1 MLPDLE
7 TKRLTLRE
15 LAPEDAPAIQAARQ
29 NAPTQWLHQA
39 VEPAEFTN
47 VPERIAN
54 YLKYR
59 GDGERRRI
67 YDYVARLKSD
77 GSVIG
82 GVSLGRSHPAIASLG
97 LRVVPSHG
105 SRGYGTE
112 LARRMLAFG
121 FSVLSLNRITADVA
135 LENQPCIRV
144 LGKIGMQ
151 REGVARECIFAQGRW
166 WTEAKYAMLASDA
179 AAVAIA
185 RAHPSTAL
193 TSA

>member
-7 TKRLTLRE
+7 TARLTLRE
-15 LAPEDAPAIQAARQ
+15 LSPQDAPAIQAAWQ
-29 NAPTQWLHQA
+29 NSPTQWLYQA
-39 VEPAEFTN
+39 VEPEEFTD
-47 VPERIAN
+47 VPQRIAN

-77 GSVIG
+77 GSLIG
-82 GVSLGRSHPAIASLG
+82 GVSLGRSHPAIASIG
-97 LRVVPSHG
+97 LRVVPSHS

-121 FSVLSLNRITADVA
+121 FGALRLNRITANVA
-135 LENQPCIRV
+135 LENHPCIRV
-144 LGKIGMQ
+144 LGKTGMQ

-166 WTEAKYAMLASDA
+166 WTEAQYAMLVSDA
-179 AAVAIA
+179 AAIAIA
-185 RAHPSTAL
+185 RAYPNSVL

>member
-7 TKRLTLRE
+7 TARLTLRE
-15 LAPEDAPAIQAARQ
+15 LSPQDAPAIQAAWH
-29 NAPTQWLHQA
+29 NSPTQWLYQA
-39 VEPAEFTN
+39 VEPEEFTN
-47 VPERIAN
+47 VPQRIAN
-54 YLKYR
+54 YLKHR

-121 FSVLSLNRITADVA
+121 FGALRLNRITADVA
-135 LENQPCIRV
+135 LENHPCIRV
-144 LGKIGMQ
+144 LGKAGMQ

-166 WTEAKYAMLASDA
+166 WTEAQYAMLASDA

-185 RAHPSTAL
+185 RAHPNTVL

>member
-1 MLPDLE
+1 MLPEIE
-7 TKRLTLRE
+7 TSRLTLRE
-15 LAPEDAPAIQAARQ
+15 LAPQDAPAILAAWQ
-29 NAPTQWLHQA
+29 NSPTQWLYQA
-39 VEPAEFTN
+39 VEPVEFTN

-77 GSVIG
+77 GRLIG
-82 GVSLGRSHPAIASLG
+82 GVSLGRSHPAIASIG

-105 SRGYGTE
+105 GRGYGTE

-121 FSVLSLNRITADVA
+121 FGELRLNRIEADVA
-135 LENQPCIRV
+135 LENKPCLCV
-144 LGKIGMQ
+144 MGKIGMQ

-166 WTEAKYAMLASDA
+166 WTEARYAMLASDA
-179 AAVAIA
+179 AAIAIA
-185 RAHPSTAL
+185 RAHPKTVL

>member
-7 TKRLTLRE
+7 TGRLTLRE
-15 LAPEDAPAIQAARQ
+15 LSPDDAPAIEAAWQ
-29 NAPTQWLHQA
+29 NSPTQWLHQA
-39 VEPAEFTN
+39 VEPEEFTN
-47 VPERIAN
+47 VAERIAN

-97 LRVVPSHG
+97 LRVVASHG

-112 LARRMLAFG
+112 LARRILAFG
-121 FSVLSLNRITADVA
+121 FGDLRLNRVAADVA
-135 LENQPCIRV
+135 TDNHPCLRV
-144 LGKIGMQ
+144 MEKLGMQ
-151 REGVARECIFAQGRW
+151 HEGVSRDCIFAQGRW
-166 WTEAKYAMLASDA
+166 WTEARFAMLASDSA
-179 AAVAIA
+179 AACAADLISV
-185 RAHPSTAL
+185 
-193 TSA
+193 

>member
-1 MLPDLE
+1 MLPELE
-7 TKRLTLRE
+7 TTRLILRE
-15 LAPEDAPAIQAARQ
+15 LSPEDAPAIQAAWQ
-29 NAPTQWLHQA
+29 NSPTQWLYQA

-47 VPERIAN
+47 VVERIAN

-97 LRVVPSHG
+97 LRVVASHG
-105 SRGYGTE
+105 GRGYGTE
-112 LARRMLAFG
+112 LACAILDFG
-121 FSVLSLNRITADVA
+121 FGDVHLNRIEADVA
-135 LENQPCIRV
+135 LENHPCIRV
-144 LGKIGMQ
+144 LEKIGMQ

-166 WTEAKYAMLASDA
+166 WTEARYAMLASDRA
-179 AAVAIA
+179 AA
-185 RAHPSTAL
+185 
-193 TSA
+193 

>member
-7 TKRLTLRE
+7 TARLTLRE
-15 LAPEDAPAIQAARQ
+15 LAPEDAPAMQAWR
-29 NAPTQWLHQA
+29 NSPTQWRYQA
-39 VEPAEFTN
+39 VEPAEFSN
-47 VPERIAN
+47 AAERIAN

-97 LRVVPSHG
+97 VGVAAPYCG
-105 SRGYGTE
+105 RGYGTE
-112 LARRMLAFG
+112 LARRMIAFG
-121 FSVLSLNRITADVA
+121 FGALNLNRIAAEVA
-135 LENQPCIRV
+135 LENHPCIRV
-144 LGKIGMQ
+144 IEKIGMQ
-151 REGVARECIFAQGRW
+151 REGVSRECIFAQGRW
-166 WTEAKYAMLASDA
+166 WTEAQYAMLASDQA
-179 AAVAIA
+179 A
-185 RAHPSTAL
+185 RAADL

>member
-7 TKRLTLRE
+7 TARLTLRE
-15 LAPEDAPAIQAARQ
+15 LAPEDAAAIEAAWQ
-29 NAPTQWLHQA
+29 NSPTQWRYQA
-39 VEPAEFTN
+39 VEPVEFTN

-67 YDYVARLKSD
+67 YDYVARHKSD
-77 GSVIG
+77 GSLIG
-82 GVSLGRSHPAIASLG
+82 GVSLGRSHPAIASIG

-105 SRGYGTE
+105 GRGYGAE

-121 FSVLSLNRITADVA
+121 FGDLRLNRIEADVA
-135 LENQPCIRV
+135 LENKPCIRV
-144 LGKIGMQ
+144 LEKIGMH

-166 WTEAKYAMLASDA
+166 WTEAQYAMLASDA
-179 AAVAIA
+179 AAVAIV
-185 RAHPSTAL
+185 RAHPSTVL

>member
-7 TKRLTLRE
+7 TARLTLRE
-15 LAPEDAPAIQAARQ
+15 LSPEDAPAIEAAWQ
-29 NAPTQWLHQA
+29 NSPTQWRYQA
-39 VEPAEFTN
+39 VEPAEFTD
-47 VPERIAN
+47 VAQRIAN
-54 YLKYR
+54 YLKHR

-67 YDYVARLKSD
+67 YDYVARLKRD

-97 LRVVPSHG
+97 LRVADAHG
-105 SRGYGTE
+105 NRGYGTE

-121 FSVLSLNRITADVA
+121 FGELRLHRITADVA
-135 LENQPCIRV
+135 LENHSCIHV
-144 LGKIGMQ
+144 LGKTGMQ

-166 WTEAKYAMLASDA
+166 WTEAQYAMLASDA
-179 AAVAIA
+179 AAIAIA
-185 RAHPSTAL
+185 RAHPSTVL

>member
-1 MLPDLE
+1 MLPELE
-7 TKRLTLRE
+7 TSRLTLRE
-15 LAPEDAPAIQAARQ
+15 LSPDDAPAIEAAWQ
-29 NAPTQWLHQA
+29 NSPTQWLYQA
-39 VEPAEFTN
+39 VEPVEFTN

-82 GVSLGRSHPAIASLG
+82 GVSLGRSQPAIASIG

-105 SRGYGTE
+105 GRGYATE
-112 LARRMLAFG
+112 LAQRMLAFG
-121 FSVLSLNRITADVA
+121 FGDLRLNRIEGEVA
-135 LENQPCIRV
+135 LENKPCIRV
-144 LGKIGMQ
+144 LEKIGMQ
-151 REGVARECIFAQGRW
+151 REGVSRECIFAQGRW
-166 WTEAKYAMLASDA
+166 WTEAQYAMLASDA
-179 AAVAIA
+179 AALAIPGSHA
-185 RAHPSTAL
+185 SAAI

>member
-1 MLPDLE
+1 MLPGLE
-7 TKRLTLRE
+7 TCRLTLRE
-15 LAPEDAPAIQAARQ
+15 LAPEDAPAMQAWR
-29 NAPTQWLHQA
+29 NSPMQWRCQA
-39 VEPAEFTN
+39 VEPQEFSSAA
-47 VPERIAN
+47 ERIAN

-77 GSVIG
+77 GSVVG

-97 LRVVPSHG
+97 VGVAAVHDG
-105 SRGYGTE
+105 RGYGTE
-112 LARRMLAFG
+112 LASRMIAFG
-121 FSVLSLNRITADVA
+121 FGVLKLNRITADVA
-135 LENQPCIRV
+135 LENHACIRV
-144 LGKIGMQ
+144 LEKIGLQ

-166 WTEAKYAMLASDA
+166 WTEAQYAMLASDA

-185 RAHPSTAL
+185 HAHPGAAL

>member
-7 TKRLTLRE
+7 TERLTLRE
-15 LAPEDAPAIQAARQ
+15 LSPEDAPAMQAWR
-29 NAPTQWLHQA
+29 NSPTQWRYQA
-39 VEPAEFTN
+39 IEPAEFSN
-47 VPERIAN
+47 SAERIAN

-97 LRVVPSHG
+97 VGVAASCAG
-105 SRGYGTE
+105 RGYGSE
-112 LARRMLAFG
+112 LARAMLAFG
-121 FSVLSLNRITADVA
+121 FGDLRLNRIEADVA

-144 LGKIGMQ
+144 LEKIGMQ
-151 REGVARECIFAQGRW
+151 REGVSRDCIFAQGRW
-166 WTEAKYAMLASDA
+166 WTEARYAMLACDA
-179 AAVAIA
+179 AAG
-185 RAHPSTAL
+185 
-193 TSA
+193 